1 MPGVGRRLMG
11 WFDGISWS
19 SDLVERFC
27 RVILSSAVWV
37 KGRVGFTVTG
47 DGVLGMREEEE
58 EFEEVK
64 RLLECFDET
73 ATMPTTCRLNRLAVY
88 IIDSTQ
94 NRHRSWIVFGFVLS
108 PR

>member
-1 MPGVGRRLMG
+1 MG
-11 WFDGISWS
+11 EG
-19 SDLVERFC
+19 
-27 RVILSSAVWV
+27 
-37 KGRVGFTVTG
+37 KGGFTVTG

-58 EFEEVK
+58 EVEEAFG
-64 RLLECFDET
+64 CFDET
-73 ATMPTTCRLNRLAVY
+73 ATIPTTCRLNRLAVY